1 MKKPIQIILCLLLV
15 ITIFSG
21 TNVFA
26 ELKANPKQFAK
37 AVITKFKS
45 GRSVRSINTAKSIS
59 VLGAVTGRIILTAP
73 KRLLNSSLRSIFSG
87 NSRRPSPRKVIPVKG
102 TNTGSI
108 ISIRGIG
115 GRGSGYAFSIVT
127 PRSINIYS
135 RRNKKFS
142 GRLSDNVEV
151 AFKGDFAKTKFESD
165 GGRKERFQGKR
176 TKRKGVLRGTF
187 QKETNRGIAK
197 GRFILKFSKRR

>member
-1 MKKPIQIILCLLLV
+1 MKKPIQIILCLLLI

-37 AVITKFKS
+37 AVVTKFK
-45 GRSVRSINTAKSIS
+45 SVRSINKAKSIV
-59 VLGAVTGRIILTAP
+59 VLGAVTGKVILTAP
-73 KRLLNSSLRSIFSG
+73 KKLLNSSLRSIFSG
-87 NSRRPSPRKVIPVKG
+87 NGKRPSPRKIIKVKG

-108 ISIRGIG
+108 ISVRGIG
-115 GRGSGYAFSIVT
+115 KQGNGYSFSIVT

-135 RRNKKFS
+135 KRNNKKFS
-142 GRLSDNVEV
+142 GKLKDNVE
-151 AFKGDFAKTKFESD
+151 ASFDDDFGRTKFNSD
-165 GGRKERFQGKR
+165 GSRKDHFQGKR
-176 TKRKGVLRGTF
+176 TKKKGVLNGTF
-187 QKETNRGIAK
+187 QKKTDRGVAK